1 MAEGACL
8 SGQNP
13 VVLADA
19 AVCNL
24 GFICHNTSTEKPP
37 EFCPPT
43 KGCQTIRL
51 QPSENIC
58 HEQQGSFEPVVCTPG
73 YYCPP
78 RSQEQIRCPPG
89 SYCPLGSYHPK
100 RCTALSICAEGSSR
114 EISVIGFVILA
125 SLYLLWA
132 VLGFGTK
139 AWKHKK
145 GLHAPNTVPSAR
157 ISPDQGDVECAEGTA
172 GNPPTLDAAYEQGS
186 IVRELPHFGT
196 MSRDRQQGELGLGFQ
211 LRDLCFSKQAVP
223 HPVLQGVA
231 CQIPKG
237 HMFGIMGPSGAGK
250 STLLRILSGME
261 KQSFGCLNIS
271 ENYGDDGNIGRYRHC
286 ISFVPQDDIVFP
298 NLTVWEN
305 ILHTATIRLGGTYE
319 TRDIMMHVDN
329 IITYL
334 GLDHI
339 RDQQVGSPEN
349 RGISGGERK
358 RVSLGRE
365 IVALPSTIIL
375 DEPTSGLDATTALS
389 VMGLLKD
396 LSGLGITVICAIH
409 QPRRDVFDLLDDVM
423 LLVSGRPIY
432 VGPQTGITD
441 YFESI
446 GSTLPKN
453 DNPADTVMDLIK
465 TRQVGSD
472 IPWFEEKQALAG
484 VLPNAEGCFTEHS
497 PAVAAPVMAGPVFTP
512 PDDRAAWLI
521 QVLTYIRCGAK
532 QQKNQLFGIL
542 LEIVTASCCGVLIG
556 LSIYESKG
564 HVFQGYFR
572 EPFEL
577 LSSAVDYKSVPTAGL
592 LSSLAIEMVFH
603 HEVHSGHSAS
613 AYFIGKD
620 LCTLPR
626 ILISTLHF
634 TAFFKVLAAT
644 VIPVHILFLINAAY
658 FFCIYGLASLVA
670 SLAPRQDALLL
681 AMLTSLTAGVL
692 DGSGPRLDQVKY
704 WKMDWLWYICPGTW
718 YSEAWFSEHV
728 MPFSYLYDTD
738 AAARFTGYIT
748 GRTGFDIGL
757 MIVIGV
763 VYRILAY
770 FALALPRMSGPVA
783 RMKGAS

>member
-1 MAEGACL
+1 MAEGTCL

-13 VVLADA
+13 VALADA
-19 AVCNL
+19 PVCNL
-24 GFICHNTSTEKPP
+24 GFICHNTNRENPP
-37 EFCPPT
+37 KFCPPT
-43 KGCQTIRL
+43 KSCQAVRL

-58 HEQQGSFEPVVCTPG
+58 QEQQGSFEPVACTPG

-78 RSQEQIRCPPG
+78 QSQEQIRCPPG

-100 RCTALSICAEGSSR
+100 RCAALSICAEGSSR
-114 EISVIGFVILA
+114 EISVIGFVILGV
-125 SLYLLWA
+125 LYLLCA
-132 VLGFGTK
+132 ILGLGTK
-139 AWKHKK
+139 AWKQKK
-145 GLHAPNTVPSAR
+145 GLHAPNTFPSAR
-157 ISPDQGDVECAEGTA
+157 TSWDQGHIEYAGGPA
-172 GNPPTLDAAYEQGS
+172 GNFPALDAAYEQGS
-186 IVRELPHFGT
+186 IVREIPHFGT
-196 MSRDRQQGELGLGFQ
+196 MSGDRQQGERGLDFQ
-211 LRDLCFSKQAVP
+211 LRDVCFSKKGVP
-223 HPVLQGVA
+223 RPVLQGVA

-250 STLLRILSGME
+250 LEFMAIMQIFGGKLGCILAFGRRYGLLMT
-261 KQSFGCLNIS
+261 N
-271 ENYGDDGNIGRYRHC
+271 RYRHC

-305 ILHTATIRLGGTYE
+305 ILHTATIRLGGTYT
-319 TRDIMMHVDN
+319 TRDIMIHVDN

-358 RVSLGRE
+358 RVSLARE
-365 IVALPSTIIL
+365 IVAMPSTIIL

-409 QPRRDVFDLLDDVM
+409 QPRRDVFDLLDDLM

-432 VGPQTGITD
+432 VGPQTSMLD
-441 YFESI
+441 YFQSI
-446 GSTLPKN
+446 GFTLPKE

-465 TRQVGSD
+465 SRQVECD

-484 VLPNAEGCFTEHS
+484 GLPSAEGRFTEHC
-497 PAVAAPVMAGPVFTP
+497 PAVAASVMAGPVFTP
-512 PDDRAAWLI
+512 PDDRAAWLS

-532 QQKNQLFGIL
+532 QQKNQPFGIL

-564 HVFQGYFR
+564 HIFQGYFR
-572 EPFEL
+572 EPFQP

-592 LSSLAIEMVFH
+592 LSSLAIKMVFGQ
-603 HEVHSGHSAS
+603 EVHSGHSAS

-634 TAFFKVLAAT
+634 TAFLKVLAAT
-644 VIPVHILFLINAAY
+644 VIPVHILFCINAAY

-692 DGSGPRLDQVKY
+692 DGSGPRLDQVKH
-704 WKMDWLWYICPGTW
+704 WKMGWLWYICPGTW

-770 FALALPRMSGPVA
+770 LSLSLPRMRGPVTG
-783 RMKGAS
+783 MKGAQ